1 MRRASAAL
9 FILIFC
15 TFANEGR
22 TEPALAH
29 FGAPLG
35 VGGSTT
41 LGSSPWVAWPGRTLA
56 AIDAEDESAAED
68 ADGTEAAA
76 EESEEALEET
86 DEAAEASPTADT
98 EATETPWL
106 EKENTDYHFI
116 GVRAR
121 MVYIPTFM
129 FSLFQ
134 ADGGKAVLAPSIGP
148 EYVTRR
154 NGFEVDAWLTYA
166 SYGMGDAPFKSK
178 SDPDV
183 AYEIVRSELKTI
195 SVGADFLW
203 TKPLNEKGLS
213 LVYGGGAGIGV
224 VFGSLYRN
232 QAYPPDGQPGDP
244 ETYVKC
250 PAQGTQGYCDNDN
263 DHYGDYTEPSWFDGG
278 AKPVLFPW
286 IAIPQVGLRWK
297 PSKQFVL
304 RFDTGLSLPGPFFF
318 GVSGQYGLL

>member
-9 FILIFC
+9 LILIFC
-15 TFANEGR
+15 SFANEGR

-29 FGAPLG
+29 SGAPMG
-35 VGGSTT
+35 VAGSTT
-41 LGSSPWVAWPGRTLA
+41 LGSGPWLAWPGRTLA
-56 AIDAEDESAAED
+56 AIDAEDESATD
-68 ADGTEAAA
+68 ADGTEAA
-76 EESEEALEET
+76 EEPESEEPES
-86 DEAAEASPTADT
+86 DEPKDAKASPEVET
-98 EATETPWL
+98 ESTDTPWL
-106 EKENTDYHFI
+106 EKDNVDYHFI

-121 MVYIPTFM
+121 VVYIPTFM
-129 FSLFQ
+129 FSLFN
-134 ADGGKAVLAPSIGP
+134 ADGGNAVLAPSIGP

-154 NGFEVDAWLTYA
+154 NGFEVDTWLTYA
-166 SYGMGDAPFKSK
+166 SYGMDDAPFKSK

-203 TKPLNEKGLS
+203 TKPLNDKGLS
-213 LVYGGGAGIGV
+213 LMYGGGAGIGI
-224 VFGSLYRN
+224 VFGNLYRN

-250 PAQGTQGYCDNDN
+250 PVQGTQGYCDDDN
-263 DHYGDYTEPSWFDGG
+263 DHYGDYTEPSWFGGG

-286 IAIPQVGLRWK
+286 IALPQIGLRWK
-297 PSKQFVL
+297 PSKQFAL
-304 RFDTGLSLPGPFFF
+304 RVDTGLSLPGPFFF